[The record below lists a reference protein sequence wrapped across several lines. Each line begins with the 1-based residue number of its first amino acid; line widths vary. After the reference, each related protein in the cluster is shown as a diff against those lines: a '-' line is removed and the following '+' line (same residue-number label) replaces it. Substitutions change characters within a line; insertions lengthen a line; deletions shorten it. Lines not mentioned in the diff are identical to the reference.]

1 MQHTPQRQPP
11 AFLHKAPAEC
21 IKPKQ
26 AVTQLVLPL
35 CCCCSRVPSQQR
47 PLLSAAAAPA
57 GDLFAAA
64 GTPPLLGALHAAPP
78 AHTQHRTA
86 WRNSQHGFSSGSL
99 WATFQNAALL
109 GCHKLVFKGGLVCQH
124 TCSGVSPHLSLACHL
139 TRVRRWMP
147 LSARASAISCSA
159 PTSPAR
165 NTTHITPHHGTAQR
179 RPETEV
185 F

>member
-57 GDLFAAA
+57 GDLFASA

-78 AHTQHRTA
+78 AHTAQNSVAKFATRFQQWELVGNFSKRSTA
-86 WRNSQHGFSSGSL
+86 GLSQTRIQGWACLSTHLQRRVTPSVPGLPVDSSQAL
-99 WATFQNAALL
+99 DAAV
-109 GCHKLVFKGGLVCQH
+109 GQGICHQLQ
-124 TCSGVSPHLSLACHL
+124 
-139 TRVRRWMP
+139 R
-147 LSARASAISCSA
+147 
-159 PTSPAR
+159 
-165 NTTHITPHHGTAQR
+165 THITCAQHNTHHATSRHSTAQAR
-179 RPETEV
+179 D
-185 F
+185 